1 MHRALRF
8 TSNTLLQNACTR
20 QRALALPKYFVRPPP
35 LLACSLG
42 KRLLFSHDKYPNL
55 VNQMRDMAADFSSDN
70 VEVFHKGAT
79 RFLDLVFMDASRSVR
94 KKSVI
99 AMHREWRKSLQS
111 IRGLLEADGKSTRS
125 KWTEHEREAAL
136 KLVSVVC
143 SVRNAIVIILGLSVV
158 GVGTLLWIA
167 FIK

>member
-1 MHRALRF
+1 M
-8 TSNTLLQNACTR
+8 
-20 QRALALPKYFVRPPP
+20 VRPPP

-55 VNQMRDMAADFSSDN
+55 VNQIRDMAADSDSDEF
-70 VEVFHKGAT
+70 EVFHKGAT
-79 RFLDLVFMDASRSVR
+79 GFLDLVFMDASRSVG

-99 AMHREWRKSLQS
+99 ALHREWRKSLKS
-111 IRGLLEADGKSTRS
+111 IREILEADAKSPRS

-136 KLVSVVC
+136 KFVSKV
-143 SVRNAIVIILGLSVV
+143 SSATNAIVIILGLSVV